1 MFRIIAAPLAQMEL
15 GSQFN
20 LRIKFLWNDSLLSK
34 TSSGR
39 RRFIWYYETSSP
51 RWKQLKIDIR

>member
-1 MFRIIAAPLAQMEL
+1 MEL
-15 GSQFN
+15 GSQFD

-51 RWKQLKIDIR
+51 RWKQLMIDIR